1 MNATL
6 SDMAALYDNIEWLE
20 ENPPLR
26 NPVAVIAYEG
36 WNDAADA
43 ASGVLNHLLEHHDAR
58 PLARLHVEE
67 YVNFQEMR
75 PCLELENEDRK
86 IVWPATRFMGVELP
100 EHEHDLV
107 AVVGDEPHYYW
118 RKYCGQ
124 VEAAL
129 RRLGVGEAV
138 TLGAFLGQI
147 PHTMPVQI
155 FGLSTDPDFPV
166 KMNVHPS
173 DYEGP
178 IGITGVLHGCLE
190 ENGMEAHSLWAG
202 VPHYLAA
209 NPSPTAIRALL
220 HKLGE
225 VIGWHL
231 KPGDLEEQ
239 VERYEESIR
248 AAVEDSTDFNE
259 YVRQLEEE
267 SDHLTITPRD
277 SHRMVEDIERFLQ
290 DPSSA

>member
-1 MNATL
+1 
-6 SDMAALYDNIEWLE
+6 MAATYDNIEWLNE
-20 ENPPLR
+20 SPPLR
-26 NPVAVIAYEG
+26 RPVAVIAYEG

-43 ASGVLNHLLEHHDAR
+43 SSGVLHHLLEHHGER
-58 PLARLHVEE
+58 TLARLHVEE
-67 YVNFQEMR
+67 YANYQDLR
-75 PCLELENEDRK
+75 PRLEITNGERK
-86 IVWPATRFMGVELP
+86 INWPATRFMGVKLP

-107 AVVGDEPHYYW
+107 AVLGDEPHHYW

-124 VEAAL
+124 VTAVL
-129 RRLGVGEAV
+129 RRFGVNKAV

-147 PHTMPVQI
+147 PHTLPVQI
-155 FGLSTDPDFPV
+155 FGLSTDPDFAV

-178 IGITGVLHGCLE
+178 IGITGVLHNFLE
-190 ENGMEAHSLWAG
+190 EDGMEAHSLWAG

-209 NPSPTAIRALL
+209 NPSPTTVRALL

-231 KPGDLEEQ
+231 KLGDLEKEE
-239 VERYEESIR
+239 ERYRESIR

-267 SDHLTITPRD
+267 ADHLTITPRD
-277 SHRMVEDIERFLQ
+277 SRRMVEDIERFLQ

>member
-1 MNATL
+1 
-6 SDMAALYDNIEWLE
+6 MAAKYDNIEWLNE
-20 ENPPLR
+20 SPSLR
-26 NPVAVIAYEG
+26 RPVAVIAYEG

-43 ASGVLNHLLEHHDAR
+43 SSGVLHHLLEHHGERA
-58 PLARLHVEE
+58 LARLHVEE
-67 YVNFQEMR
+67 YANYQDLR
-75 PCLELENEDRK
+75 PRLEIENGKRK
-86 IVWPATRFMGVELP
+86 INWPATRFMGVKLP

-107 AVVGDEPHYYW
+107 AVLGDEPHHYW

-124 VEAAL
+124 VTAVL
-129 RRLGVGEAV
+129 RRFGVSKAV

-147 PHTMPVQI
+147 PHTLPVQI
-155 FGLSTDPDFPV
+155 FGLSTDPDFAV

-178 IGITGVLHGCLE
+178 IGITGVLHNFLE
-190 ENGMEAHSLWAG
+190 EDGMEAHSLWAG

-209 NPSPTAIRALL
+209 NPSPTTVRALL

-231 KPGDLEEQ
+231 KPGDLEKEE
-239 VERYEESIR
+239 ERYRESIR
-248 AAVEDSTDFNE
+248 AAVEDSTDFND

-267 SDHLTITPRD
+267 ADHLTITPRD
-277 SHRMVEDIERFLQ
+277 SRRMVEDIERFLQ